1 MLSKE
6 HAKSEKRIVV
16 NGEQVEEIE
25 EFAHLHV
32 GASVDKK
39 GGGSRNIR
47 NRLQKACGAFQR
59 LRKV

>member
-1 MLSKE
+1 MLSTE

-25 EFAHLHV
+25 ELAYL

-47 NRLQKACGAFQR
+47 NRLQKARGAFQR